1 MIANQRTYLAIDLKS
16 FYASVECVERGLDPL
31 STNLVVADVSRTE
44 KTICLA
50 VSPSL
55 KAYGIGGRAR
65 LFEVIQRLKEVNLE
79 RRRNTFGYRLTG
91 KSTSDI
97 ELKQHPDWEV
107 DYIAA
112 VPRMAYY
119 IEYSTRIYDIYLR
132 YVSEEDIFVYSIDEV
147 FIDVTDYLVSHLPS
161 QVVPSDPMQKAH
173 EMAKRMINDVIRET
187 GITATAGI
195 GTNMYLA
202 KVAMDIVAK
211 HVPADKDGVRIAE
224 LDERSYREK
233 LWDHRPLT
241 SFWRVGK
248 GIAQKLES
256 YGIDTMGKL
265 ARVSLTKQPFLYKLF
280 GVNAELL
287 IDHAWGWEPCTMA
300 AVKAY
305 KPETNSLS
313 SGQVLTCAYTVTKAR
328 VVVMEMAD
336 AIALDLV
343 DKKLVTDQ
351 LVLTISYD
359 TESLNDPEVRSR
371 YRGEI
376 TTDYYGRQAPKHAH
390 GTANL
395 ERLTSSSHL
404 IVNAVLEIY
413 DRIVNPDLLVRR
425 INITTNHVVDEHKA
439 SEHRQP
445 IQLDLFTDY
454 EEIRR
459 KASEEREALAKER
472 KMQEA
477 LLTIKK
483 RFGKNAI
490 LKGMSYEEGAT
501 ARERNQQIGGHKA

>member
-1 MIANQRTYLAIDLKS
+1 MSERTYIAIDLKS
-16 FYASVECVERGLDPL
+16 FYASVECVERRLNPL
-31 STNLVVADVSRTE
+31 TTNLIVADPSRTE

-65 LFEVIQRLKEVNLE
+65 VFEVLQRLKEVNNE
-79 RRRNTFGYRLTG
+79 RRNNSPNHRLNG
-91 KSTSDI
+91 ISTSDI
-97 ELKQHPDWEV
+97 DLHKHPDWEV
-107 DYIAA
+107 DFITA

-119 IEYSTRIYDIYLR
+119 IDYSTRIYKIYLKFIAPEDIYT
-132 YVSEEDIFVYSIDEV
+132 YSIDEV
-147 FIDVTDYLVSHLPS
+147 FIDATQYLKSYK
-161 QVVPSDPMQKAH
+161 MTAH
-173 EMAKRMINDVIRET
+173 ELARKMIATVQQYT

-195 GTNMYLA
+195 GTNMYLC

-211 HVPADKDGVRIAE
+211 HIPADKDGVRIAE
-224 LDERSYREK
+224 LDEMSYRRQ

-256 YGIDTMGKL
+256 YGIDTMGKI
-265 ARVSLTKQPFLYKLF
+265 ARCSLRNEELLYNLF

-287 IDHAWGWEPCTMA
+287 IDHAWGWEPCTME

-305 KPETNSLS
+305 RPETNSLS
-313 SGQVLTCAYTVTKAR
+313 HGQVLQSAYDCKKAR
-328 VVVMEMAD
+328 VVVQEMAD
-336 AIALDLV
+336 AIALELV
-343 DKKLVTDQ
+343 DKRLVTNQ

-359 TESLNDPEVRSR
+359 SESLSDPQIRAKYQGPV
-371 YRGEI
+371 

-395 ERLTSSSHL
+395 ERMTSSSRL
-404 IVNAVLEIY
+404 ITEAVMSLY
-413 DRIVNPDLLVRR
+413 DRIINPDLLVRR
-425 INITTNHVVDEHKA
+425 INLTTNNVVEESKA
-439 SEHRQP
+439 SEHNTP

-454 EEIRR
+454 EELEKKRNEE
-459 KASEEREALAKER
+459 KAALEKER

-477 LLTIKK
+477 VLSIKK

-490 LKGMSYEEGAT
+490 LKGLNYEEGAT
-501 ARERNQQIGGHKA
+501 AKERNQQIGGHKA